1 MMVFSSFEHFDWFTD
16 GLFPVQAYVCDASMT
31 PMLAEA
37 LHQSMMPS
45 LAGVVATLHFWGI
58 ATLAFLAAGLSQQAL
73 AANFWTEE
81 LGIALAADTAAF
93 AAVADHMDVPAEG
106 GSEKGMRWGKVL
118 VSVTKV
124 LIENCIQIRLQSSG
138 FALTFAMTS
147 RWAKMKALASLAA
160 GISSSLAKSL
170 SSLYQC
176 LRIMWIDKGD
186 VLFLLGF
193 MVPNVVAV
201 AIAIMSAVQVY
212 WAFQC
217 PSHMWNM
224 TSGCIAS

>member
-16 GLFPVQAYVCDASMT
+16 GLFPVQAYVCDANMT
-31 PMLAEA
+31 PQLAEA
-37 LHQSMMPS
+37 FHQSMMPS

-58 ATLAFLAAGLSQQAL
+58 ATLAFLAAALTQQAM
-73 AANFWTEE
+73 AANWIEE
-81 LGIALAADTAAF
+81 GVGAALAADTAGF
-93 AAVADHMDVPAEG
+93 AAAADQLDEP
-106 GSEKGMRWGKVL
+106 SEDGARFSKMV